1 MEIAYISG
9 VIATKE
15 KTLLKEKLNRLC
27 ELPPDEAFRFLTE
40 SGYGSGAEG
49 ATSAYDYEKLIQ
61 AEEAALDDLIR
72 TYAPSRAEL
81 EYLLG
86 PHDFHNAKAL
96 FKAKVLG
103 TDATPM
109 LAPMGLIE
117 VTTLADCVQKGTYG
131 GLNAYLAAACEQAD
145 SLLEEANSQVNGQE
159 VGGIFDK
166 AMYSYLA
173 HAVRH
178 NRELKRV
185 LAYRADVTNILT
197 AVRAKD
203 EQEAQA
209 LYVEGGKLK
218 QATLSLLFSDDSE
231 GIEKTFKTTPYAA
244 FVADCMEAKHA
255 KLPFTAAE
263 KKAACA
269 ELDAFDRYR
278 YDMEKNHPFL
288 YYVFRRKAEN
298 ADVRIIFVCLLAGMP
313 QFEIRKRRR
322 TS

>member
-1 MEIAYISG
+1 LEIAYISG

-61 AEEAALDDLIR
+61 AEEASLDDLIR
-72 TYAPSRAEL
+72 TYAPSRAER
-81 EYLLG
+81 EYLLA

-131 GLNAYLAAACEQAD
+131 GLNPYLASACEQAD
-145 SLLEEANSQVNGQE
+145 SLLEEGQSPVNGQE

-203 EQEAQA
+203 EEEAQG

-218 QATLSLLFSDDSE
+218 QATLSLLFSDDTE
-231 GIEKTFKTTPYAA
+231 AIEKAFKTTPYST
-244 FVADCMEAKHA
+244 FVAECIEAKHA
-255 KLPFTAAE
+255 KLPFTTAE
-263 KKAACA
+263 KRAACA

-313 QFEIRKRRR
+313 QSEIRKRRR